1 MDHEQNPDTQEEPCC
16 SSPHAPRG
24 ASSFGW
30 LWVVGIIV
38 VVALILFFLQGR
50 VPDAN
55 APTIDSTEPELT
67 QEVPAIQEDNTEPA
81 DEMIVEPATEDE
93 PVVELIIE

>member
-1 MDHEQNPDTQEEPCC
+1 MDHEHDHDHEEECC
-16 SSPHAPRG
+16 SSPTTPRG

-50 VPDAN
+50 VPEAN
-55 APTIDSTEPELT
+55 APSVQDESGLT
-67 QEVPAIQEDNTEPA
+67 QQVPAIQDESFPPV
-81 DEMIVEPATEDE
+81 DEMVVDPAVDE
-93 PVVELIIE
+93 PYIEPVIE